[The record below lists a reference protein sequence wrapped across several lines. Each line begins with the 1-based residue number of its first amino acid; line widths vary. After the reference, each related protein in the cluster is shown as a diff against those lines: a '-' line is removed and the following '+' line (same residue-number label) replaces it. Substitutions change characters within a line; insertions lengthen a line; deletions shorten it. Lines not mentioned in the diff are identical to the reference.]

1 MKRMLLLVTVL
12 MLSVIP
18 AAFADTAP
26 SKDEQNLNKEVARLE
41 RTAATPEGEKAVIK
55 RIAADFKVPEDA
67 VRSLRGSGL
76 GYGDI
81 VIVYTL
87 ARVMPGGSIG
97 ENVQKVVADRQG
109 PPVRSWADVAKQ
121 ARTKLG
127 KAVTQ
132 LKKISNESHREMKQ
146 DHAKSATPPQK
157 TPETP
162 PEPAPGTKK
171 FEGEGKSMTRGG
183 AAQ

>member
-1 MKRMLLLVTVL
+1 MKRMFPLFTALLLA
-12 MLSVIP
+12 VIP
-18 AAFADTAP
+18 AAFAGTAP
-26 SKDEQNLNKEVARLE
+26 SKDEKNLNKEVARLE

-55 RIAADFKVPEDA
+55 RIAADFKVTEDA

-76 GYGDI
+76 GYGEI
-81 VIVYTL
+81 VVVYTL
-87 ARVMPGGSIG
+87 ARTLPGGITEGS
-97 ENVQKVVADRQG
+97 VQKVIADRQG
-109 PPVRSWADVAKQ
+109 PPVRSWGEVAKL

-146 DHAKSATPPQK
+146 EHAKAAAAPK
-157 TPETP
+157 MTPETP
-162 PEPAPGTKK
+162 ASPAPDAKT
-171 FEGEGKSMTRGG
+171 FEGEGKPMSRGG

>member
-1 MKRMLLLVTVL
+1 MKQMLLLFSAL
-12 MLSVIP
+12 MLSVVP
-18 AAFADTAP
+18 AAFAGTAP
-26 SKDEQNLNKEVARLE
+26 SKDEKNLNKEVARLE
-41 RTAATPEGEKAVIK
+41 RTAASPEGEKAVIK

-67 VRSLRGSGL
+67 VRSLRASSL

-87 ARVMPGGSIG
+87 ARTLPGGITEG
-97 ENVQKVVADRQG
+97 NVRKVVADRQG
-109 PPVRSWADVAKQ
+109 PPVRSWSEVAKL

-146 DHAKSATPPQK
+146 DHAKSAAPPK
-157 TPETP
+157 KADETP
-162 PEPAPGTKK
+162 PLPAPAARK
-171 FEGEGKSMTRGG
+171 FEGEGKSMDRGG

>member
-1 MKRMLLLVTVL
+1 MKRMLLLFTAL
-12 MLSVIP
+12 MLAAVP

-26 SKDEQNLNKEVARLE
+26 SKDEKNLNKEVARLE
-41 RTAATPEGEKAVIK
+41 RTTATPDGEKAVIK
-55 RIAADFKVPEDA
+55 RIATDFKVPEDA
-67 VRSLRGSGL
+67 IRSLRGADL

-87 ARVMPGGSIG
+87 ASTLPGGITEG
-97 ENVQKVVADRQG
+97 NVQKVVADRQG
-109 PPVRSWADVAKQ
+109 PPVRSWGEVAKL

-132 LKKISNESHREMKQ
+132 LKKISNESHRELKQ
-146 DHAKSATPPQK
+146 DHAKSATPPK
-157 TPETP
+157 KADETP
-162 PEPAPGTKK
+162 PAPAPGAKK